1 MFSTNLLQTRK
12 ALRYTQED
20 VAERVGV
27 TRQAVAKWESGES
40 VPDLETGMR
49 LAQALGVSL
58 DALTSY
64 EPAEN
69 MGMPIPPKGKHLF
82 GVVSVGEKGQIV
94 IPSRARKI
102 FGIEPGDQLV
112 VLGEEGQGL
121 ALLKPDGFLK
131 IAEVVRKRAQMTE
144 TEKTEEDA

>member
-1 MFSTNLLQTRK
+1 MFSTNLLQIRK

-40 VPDLETGMR
+40 VPDLETGMK
-49 LAQALGVSL
+49 LAGALGVSL

-82 GVVSVGEKGQIV
+82 GVVSVGDKGQIV

-131 IAEVVRKRAQMTE
+131 IAEAVRKQAHMTG
-144 TEKTEEDA
+144 TEKMAEEM